1 MYPRNYTKK
10 NHFSWNDEQL
20 MVYDTVEKY
29 WGYEYVGFIDFDE
42 YLIPTRNR
50 TLKELI
56 VSILKD
62 EFTYF
67 DVLWYLNTIKLF
79 NKTN

>member
-56 VSILKD
+56 VSILKN

-67 DVLWYLNTIKLF
+67 DVPWYLNTIKFF

>member
-1 MYPRNYTKK
+1 
-10 NHFSWNDEQL
+10 

-56 VSILKD
+56 VSILET
-62 EFTYF
+62 EFTCF
-67 DVLWYLNTIKLF
+67 DVL
-79 NKTN
+79 

>member
-56 VSILKD
+56 VSILKM
-62 EFTYF
+62 
-67 DVLWYLNTIKLF
+67 N
-79 NKTN
+79 